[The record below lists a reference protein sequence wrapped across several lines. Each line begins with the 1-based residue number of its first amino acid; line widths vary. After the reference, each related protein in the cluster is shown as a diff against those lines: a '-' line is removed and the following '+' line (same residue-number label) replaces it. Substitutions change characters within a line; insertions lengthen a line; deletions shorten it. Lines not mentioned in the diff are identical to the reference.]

1 MRILSRKFRKIDLS
15 EENMKLYTAPTSPF
29 GRKATIVA
37 LEYNIDVEQEDC
49 NPFDSDK
56 LSGINPLRLIPV
68 LQLDDGSI
76 ICDSFVI
83 CEFFDSIRKGPTL
96 YPDIERWAWSNRM
109 IMGHGLG
116 DASVQLR
123 LQQVLP
129 TEERSKTLMKRYQD
143 RISRTLALFEK
154 EVTALSEGDL
164 RIDKVCVV
172 IGLGHLEFRH
182 GGKWRVEAP
191 KLSGWYDKIM
201 KRPSFLETS
210 PSG

>member
-1 MRILSRKFRKIDLS
+1 
-15 EENMKLYTAPTSPF
+15 MKLYTAPTSPF
-29 GRKATIVA
+29 GRKAAIVA
-37 LEYNIDVEQEDC
+37 REHSIDVEEENC

-56 LSGINPLRLIPV
+56 LSEINPLRLIPV
-68 LQLDDGSI
+68 LELDDGSV

-83 CEFFDSIRKGPTL
+83 CEFFDSIGNGPTL
-96 YPDIERWAWSNRM
+96 YPDVERWDWSNRM

-123 LQQVLP
+123 LQKALP
-129 TEERSKTLMKRYQD
+129 VEERSKTMMKRYQE
-143 RISRTLALFEK
+143 RISRTLTLLEK
-154 EVTALSEGDL
+154 QVIALSQNEI

-191 KLSGWYDKIM
+191 KLSGWYDDIM
-201 KRPSFLETS
+201 KRPSFLQTS
-210 PSG
+210 PSV

>member
-1 MRILSRKFRKIDLS
+1 
-15 EENMKLYTAPTSPF
+15 
-29 GRKATIVA
+29 
-37 LEYNIDVEQEDC
+37 
-49 NPFDSDK
+49 
-56 LSGINPLRLIPV
+56 
-68 LQLDDGSI
+68 
-76 ICDSFVI
+76 
-83 CEFFDSIRKGPTL
+83 
-96 YPDIERWAWSNRM
+96 M